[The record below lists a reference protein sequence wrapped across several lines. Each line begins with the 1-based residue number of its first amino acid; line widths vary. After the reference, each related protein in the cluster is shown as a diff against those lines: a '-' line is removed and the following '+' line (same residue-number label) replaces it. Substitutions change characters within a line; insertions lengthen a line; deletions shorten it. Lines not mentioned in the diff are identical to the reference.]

1 MFWFKK
7 NTFLGI
13 DFGNSSIKIIE
24 LKIRNNKPVL
34 SNYAWMDL
42 RYAEGLKINE
52 EAWGL
57 CLKKILKEGEI
68 KGKNAYA
75 SISSPGSLVVLFE
88 LPEMAKEDLDQA
100 VRFEAHK
107 YVPVSSMEDVIISWD
122 ILGSSLQDYP
132 EKAIST
138 SNPEPNKK
146 SRKTMQILLVAAS
159 KSRVE
164 KCEKIIASVG
174 LELES
179 IEVENFALVRSLIGN
194 DQGNF
199 IIAEIGSVICNIILV
214 EKGIIKSSRNIDAGG
229 GDITKMISSSLQI
242 DEKRAEQMK
251 VSGENFFNSE
261 LGIKLPIL
269 ETIVGEIKKVLYNY
283 YKSEDNSRLNGIIL
297 SGGTAELKG
306 IEAYFSNIL
315 KVKTFVG
322 NPLSRISYDQHLDPI
337 LSKNKTRFS
346 VALGLALKGAEKYQN
361 K

>member
-13 DFGNSSIKIIE
+13 DFGNSSIKIVE

-42 RYAEGLKINE
+42 RYAGGLKINE
-52 EAWGL
+52 ETWGL

-88 LPEMAKEDLDQA
+88 LPEMAKEELDQA

-132 EKAIST
+132 EKAMT
-138 SNPEPNKK
+138 TPEPDKK
-146 SRKTMQILLVAAS
+146 SHKTMQILLVAAS

-164 KCEKIIASVG
+164 KCEKTIANVG

-199 IIAEIGSVICNIILV
+199 IIAEIGSVVCNIILV

-251 VSGENFFNSE
+251 ISGENFFNSD
-261 LGIKLPIL
+261 LGINLPTL
-269 ETIVGEIKKVLYNY
+269 EVIVGEIKKVLYNY
-283 YKSEDNSRLNGIIL
+283 YKSEDNSQLNGIIL

-322 NPLSRISYDQHLDPI
+322 NPLSRISYDQRLDPI
-337 LSKNKTRFS
+337 LNKSKTRFS